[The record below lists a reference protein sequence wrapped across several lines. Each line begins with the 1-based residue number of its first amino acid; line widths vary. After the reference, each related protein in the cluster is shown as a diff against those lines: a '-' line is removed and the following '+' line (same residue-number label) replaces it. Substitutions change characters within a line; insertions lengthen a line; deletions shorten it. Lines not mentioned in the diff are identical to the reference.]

1 MHEIFR
7 KMAIHI
13 SLAVGSAWAFGL
25 ACLLIVGWLLL
36 GPYFNY
42 SETWQLVINTL
53 TTIITFLMVFLIQNT
68 QNRDIK
74 TIQLKLDE
82 LLRALEPARTQ
93 MVNLE
98 LQPDEKLEEVSE
110 EFKRIGEEMEMTSES
125 MGRTGQAIK
134 STGHK
139 IKPGKKDNKTAPKK

>member
-1 MHEIFR
+1 MMNELFR
-7 KMAIHI
+7 KFAIRVA
-13 SLAVGSAWAFGL
+13 LVTGSPWAFGG
-25 ACLLIVGWLLL
+25 ACLLIVGWVVT
-36 GPYFNY
+36 GPVFHY

-82 LLRALEPARTQ
+82 LLRALDKARTQ

-98 LQPDEKLEEVSE
+98 DEPDEKLESIAN
-110 EFKRIGEEMEMTSES
+110 EFKNLGDNLEDAGEELQQ
-125 MGRTGQAIK
+125 TGQSIQESAKVIGQNAQHGEK
-134 STGHK
+134 
-139 IKPGKKDNKTAPKK
+139 GK